1 MPLSKMNAA
10 DIKRIV
16 ARELAKIEHVENAH
30 GINRENVHKFLVEP
44 FAVITDPDD
53 TTSAPRE
60 MWVVLQG
67 RGSAEQGYVI
77 VYDPQENSWGVAE
90 FDPNSTHRGFT
101 QVVSAPSLGGALNG
115 M

>member
-1 MPLSKMNAA
+1 MNAA

-16 ARELAKIEHVENAH
+16 ARELAKIEHLENMH
-30 GINRENVHKFLVEP
+30 GITRENVHKFLVEP
-44 FAVITDPDD
+44 FTVITDPDD

-60 MWVVLQG
+60 MWVVLQE

-77 VYDPQENSWGVAE
+77 VYDPQESSWGVAK
-90 FDPNSTHRGFT
+90 FDPNSDHRGFT
-101 QVVSAPSLGGALNG
+101 QAVSAPSLGGALDG